1 MKSGETFSPVSAS
14 DYGEYAPE
22 SGSETGTESGQ
33 KPA

>member
-22 SGSETGTESGQ
+22 SGSETGSGQ